1 MGTAYDG
8 VALNHDDAT
17 SLDSMNEDSGKDN
30 LTAEPFGTNHLV
42 TMFEKDKLGFIWSCC
57 QNFESVQ
64 TLNTYD
70 KVLPLDVVCKTLSN
84 YISKDKQFQISRSS
98 LLYQTEFEYENEEKR
113 EWGYIQSIHCRLC
126 TIFLL
131 RTQVFLNTERC
142 ILMWMRSQV
151 ILLPWYIRIR
161 QVTVILV

>member
-70 KVLPLDVVCKTLSN
+70 KVLPLDVVCETLSN
-84 YISKDKQFQISRSS
+84 YISKDKQFQISSIE

-113 EWGYIQSIHCRLC
+113 EWGYIQSIHCRPVYHFSIENTGLSEYRKMYFDVDAITGDIT
-126 TIFLL
+126 TI
-131 RTQVFLNTERC
+131 V
-142 ILMWMRSQV
+142 
-151 ILLPWYIRIR
+151 Y
-161 QVTVILV
+161 